1 MTLSLKI
8 FSKMRDFYLF
18 IVCVLKFLWPDL
30 IYYLTSWYACSMQNN
45 CSAGLPKTKDKQKRS
60 SGCCLVV
67 VSAFSPLK
75 HYLNKLKKKK
85 SQWKNKRYIC
95 FLCVP
100 GAWHSCWGLLMP
112 AAGSALH
119 SNLATSAFQRFYSS
133 KRASLYFLFVGRW
146 RLMRWCG

>member
-1 MTLSLKI
+1 MILSLKI
-8 FSKMRDFYLF
+8 FSRMRDFYLF

-85 SQWKNKRYIC
+85 VSERIKDIYVS
-95 FLCVP
+95 CVCQGLGIP
-100 GAWHSCWGLLMP
+100 VGAFSCLQLAVHCTVILQLLPFSDSTP
-112 AAGSALH
+112 ASVL
-119 SNLATSAFQRFYSS
+119 LFIFY
-133 KRASLYFLFVGRW
+133 LLGD
-146 RLMRWCG
+146 GD